1 MSKDS
6 EILRCHLTGAP
17 YCFRVGNVAIKAKVV
32 HRSARELAIASLDPH
47 GPFTLWRHIPAF
59 AMSQLPGFQD
69 DEHAMRTIIEMT
81 SVLANSVER
90 LLSLTQTE
98 LANSYSR
105 YEKERA
111 YIPARGLNLDE
122 LRRQSIA
129 SRRTVLSGVLSLQQ
143 HQRNLRSLRSRLP
156 ETDMELQMLQWN
168 LIHEFLGDENSID
181 FQELEQWIRKSSEG
195 IPQ

>member
-1 MSKDS
+1 
-6 EILRCHLTGAP
+6 
-17 YCFRVGNVAIKAKVV
+17 
-32 HRSARELAIASLDPH
+32 
-47 GPFTLWRHIPAF
+47 
-59 AMSQLPGFQD
+59 
-69 DEHAMRTIIEMT
+69 MRTIIEMT

>member
-1 MSKDS
+1 MSKDL

-17 YCFRVGNVAIKAKVV
+17 YCFRIGNVAIKAKVV

-69 DEHAMRTIIEMT
+69 DEHALRTIIQMT
-81 SVLANSVER
+81 SVLANLVER
-90 LLSLTQTE
+90 LLSLSQTE

-111 YIPARGLNLDE
+111 YILARGLNLDE
-122 LRRQSIA
+122 LRRQSTA
-129 SRRTVLSGVLSLQQ
+129 SRRTVHSGSAFAAAA
-143 HQRNLRSLRSRLP
+143 S
-156 ETDMELQMLQWN
+156 T
-168 LIHEFLGDENSID
+168 
-181 FQELEQWIRKSSEG
+181 
-195 IPQ
+195 